1 MYCAMMSKIRKMQDT
16 WVAKSIFILTAL
28 SFMSL
33 FGISG
38 YINSADKNRAVIKV
52 DDIELSQAE
61 LSYLYEKDLNNAR
74 KMFGDALNFLMLL
87 FKKPLR
93 KIILLSVMTWCAK
106 LFILKVNLWTDKVVS
121 INIVSTLC

>member
-1 MYCAMMSKIRKMQDT
+1 MQDT
-16 WVAKSIFILTAL
+16 WAAKSIFILTAL

-38 YINSADKNRAVIKV
+38 YINSAGKNRAVIKV

-74 KMFGDALNFLMLL
+74 KMFGDALEVNDNVRNALMLGIVNREL
-87 FKKPLR
+87 SNA
-93 KIILLSVMTWCAK
+93 IIQKTAQSY
-106 LFILKVNLWTDKVVS
+106 
-121 INIVSTLC
+121 